1 MMVISIINCQ
11 AGASAWTLFLMSGII
26 TTGEISTSA
35 RTQQCRL
42 VEEVSEVPR
51 ITQEQKKLN
60 REKIVRAAGEGFR
73 LHGVDGIGIEE
84 LMKTAGMTHG
94 GFYNHFSSK
103 EHLALEVYRQG
114 FTDSLDA
121 LAAIRK
127 AHPRSARAALHDMV
141 DVYVTA
147 AHRDHPETG
156 CASAAL
162 AADAGRR
169 GATSQAEYRRGLEGY
184 FSAITEMVLD
194 GAHQSGT
201 EPTAAEARE
210 QAVALFCQMVGALV
224 VSRAVAEADPGLS
237 DEILTA
243 NRKQLKQR

>member
-1 MMVISIINCQ
+1 
-11 AGASAWTLFLMSGII
+11 MSGII
-26 TTGEISTSA
+26 TAGEISTSA
-35 RTQQCRL
+35 PTQQCRL

-103 EHLALEVYRQG
+103 ADLALEVYRQG

-237 DEILTA
+237 DEILAA

>member
-1 MMVISIINCQ
+1 
-11 AGASAWTLFLMSGII
+11 MSGII
-26 TTGEISTSA
+26 TMGEISTSA
-35 RTQQCRL
+35 RTQQCRR

-51 ITQEQKKLN
+51 ITREQKKLN

-103 EHLALEVYRQG
+103 ADLALEVYRQG

-224 VSRAVAEADPGLS
+224 VSRAVTEADPELS
-237 DEILTA
+237 DEILAA